1 MEPEQRSGGVMQ
13 AVTEW
18 FRSAFAKSA
27 HTPRV
32 SGGVMAYEILV
43 EGREPIE
50 AWSVCTICLQVD
62 RTASV
67 RRRRWRCSDCSSIGD
82 LQRPLPEYLD
92 EHSIDTLDKD
102 LKEWGNAKGVR
113 AAYKMLKSARF
124 KCLITLNRRRQPGAA
139 EG

>member
-1 MEPEQRSGGVMQ
+1 M
-13 AVTEW
+13 
-18 FRSAFAKSA
+18 
-27 HTPRV
+27 
-32 SGGVMAYEILV
+32 
-43 EGREPIE
+43 
-50 AWSVCTICLQVD
+50 
-62 RTASV
+62 

-124 KCLITLNRRRQPGAA
+124 KCLITLNRRRQLGAA
-139 EG
+139 KG